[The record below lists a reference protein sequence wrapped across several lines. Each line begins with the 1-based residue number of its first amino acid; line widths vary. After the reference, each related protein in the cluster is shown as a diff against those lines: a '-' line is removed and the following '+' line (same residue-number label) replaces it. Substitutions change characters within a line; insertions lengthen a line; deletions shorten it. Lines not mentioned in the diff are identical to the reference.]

1 MRLKLKNKEYVIQLY
16 FVVKVT
22 SGQERIAVNVLQNK
36 IAKSELPIYS
46 VIVIEGMR
54 GYIIM
59 EAEDEVSAR
68 QFVTKGRSIRGV
80 LPKELS
86 EEEVKKLIESKS
98 RAIGI
103 EKNDIVEFTTG
114 PFKGYKARVLKMDE
128 TKDDITVELM
138 DVVVPIP
145 ITTKMNT
152 AKVIQKSNKA

>member
-1 MRLKLKNKEYVIQLY
+1 MY

-22 SGQERIAVNVLQNK
+22 SGQERIAANILQNK
-36 IAKSELPIYS
+36 ISKTDLPIYS
-46 VIVIEGMR
+46 IIVVEGVR
-54 GYIIM
+54 GYIIL

-86 EEEVKKLIESKS
+86 EAEVNKLIEVRSH
-98 RAIGI
+98 AVGI
-103 EKNDIVEFTTG
+103 EKGDTVEFTTG
-114 PFKGYKARVLKMDE
+114 PFKGYKAKVLKVDDM
-128 TKDDITVELM
+128 KDDITVELM

-152 AKVIQKSNKA
+152 AKVIQKASKA